1 MKSLRFTSHVFDIFT
16 IPFFVLLFF
25 YFYEIKNKTP
35 IEWILYVFSIIG
47 GVGYIIFTILF
58 VKRHGFV
65 KM

>member
-1 MKSLRFTSHVFDIFT
+1 MKSLRFTSHIFDIFT
-16 IPFFVLLFF
+16 IPFFALLFF

-47 GVGYIIFTILF
+47 GIGYTIFTILF

>member
-47 GVGYIIFTILF
+47 SVGYIIFTILF
-58 VKRHGFV
+58 VKRHGFI